1 MFCYRR
7 NRFIILFVKMLTDFP
22 EHHLI
27 LPAFTHKTKTA
38 VSAAWFP
45 PNSCTGII
53 CYLSPSING
62 NKSNQR
68 FFVKIHF
75 DSFGAVLVVMLS
87 NFCTKSSSVVLH
99 RSEHYFQQQELFE
112 DRQLFC
118 IVNYFCE
125 QFTII
130 ETWSPNVIFFY

>member
-1 MFCYRR
+1 V
-7 NRFIILFVKMLTDFP
+7 IS
-22 EHHLI
+22 
-27 LPAFTHKTKTA
+27 TKQLH
-38 VSAAWFP
+38 
-45 PNSCTGII
+45 GH
-53 CYLSPSING
+53 YLLLVTFY
-62 NKSNQR
+62 QR
-68 FFVKIHF
+68 QQIQSKIFVKIHF

-130 ETWSPNVIFFY
+130 ET